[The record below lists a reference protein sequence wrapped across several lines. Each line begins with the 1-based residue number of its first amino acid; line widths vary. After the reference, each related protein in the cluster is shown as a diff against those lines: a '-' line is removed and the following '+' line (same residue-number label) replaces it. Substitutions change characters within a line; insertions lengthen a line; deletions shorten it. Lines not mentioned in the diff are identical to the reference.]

1 MKRLTL
7 IVVGILLVVSAC
19 SSGPDA
25 PVVAVGEEVC
35 TETFCITVPDGWSYE
50 LGETY
55 VSATNAVAPEATF
68 LTAGVINMEA
78 IVENS
83 GGTWPAPTADVA
95 RAFWSLLEDAGA
107 GEFERSAR
115 VVGGA
120 ERSWGTHADGQMWHL
135 VYPTGP
141 TSAIGIELR
150 APNDTWESHADF
162 VFESVASK

>member
-1 MKRLTL
+1 ML
-7 IVVGILLVVSAC
+7 IVLGLALLVSAC

-25 PVVAVGEEVC
+25 PVVAGGEEVC
-35 TETFCITVPDGWSYE
+35 AETFCVSVPDGWSYE
-50 LGETY
+50 VGETY
-55 VSATNAVAPEATF
+55 ISATHEDAPDTTF

-83 GGTWPAPTADVA
+83 GGTWPAPTADVT
-95 RAFWSLLEDAGA
+95 RAFWALLEDAGA
-107 GEFERSAR
+107 GKFVRSAR

-120 ERSWGTHADGQMWHL
+120 ERSWGTHVDGQMWHL

-162 VFESVASK
+162 VFESVNSK